1 MGTPPHVE
9 VATQANTSSNQAIKD
24 PGQRRCGYS
33 NLGKIV
39 IKSVAAKR
47 VAATF
52 VAARDL
58 AVKFRFPT
66 SSETL
71 HEQSKKWPCA
81 S

>member
-1 MGTPPHVE
+1 MSYA
-9 VATQANTSSNQAIKD
+9 VATWADTSSNQAIKD

-58 AVKFRFPT
+58 AGNFRFPT
-66 SSETL
+66 SSEL
-71 HEQSKKWPCA
+71 LPEQSKKLAYA